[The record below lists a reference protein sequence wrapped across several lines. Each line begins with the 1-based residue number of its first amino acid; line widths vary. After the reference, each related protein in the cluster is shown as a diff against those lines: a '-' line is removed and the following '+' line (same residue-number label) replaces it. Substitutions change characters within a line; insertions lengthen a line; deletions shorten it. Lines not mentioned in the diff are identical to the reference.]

1 MTTTTA
7 STVHPTELQRRLTE
21 DSELMILDV
30 RTPAEFESVHIRG
43 SYNVPLDQ
51 LAEHTD
57 ELAQRLD
64 GHVVLVCQSGN
75 RASQACQ
82 KLAAAGFD
90 PADVLDGGIAAY
102 EASGGQVIR
111 RGNRWDMNRQV
122 RMAAGSLVL
131 LGTLAG
137 QLMHP
142 RLGLLAGAIG
152 AGLTYSAISDSC
164 AMASVLSRMPWNRA
178 KADPSLAAL
187 FEQAPTAAQGL

>member
-7 STVHPTELQRRLTE
+7 STVHPAELQRRLTE
-21 DSELMILDV
+21 GSELMLVDV

-57 ELAQRLD
+57 ELALD
-64 GHVVLVCQSGN
+64 GHVVLVCQSGK
-75 RASQACQ
+75 RASQAYQ

-90 PADVLDGGIAAY
+90 SVDVLDGGIAAY

-137 QLMHP
+137 QLVHP
-142 RLGLLAGAIG
+142 RLGLLAGAVG

-187 FEQAPTAAQGL
+187 FEQAPTAAQGR